1 MMHQDRAVWK
11 RWISPEVL
19 AGQVENTAEFLFPLP
34 ESELIRLVAPG
45 SGARAFLH
53 IIGQAPQFRTSDR
66 NPDEQLQD
74 YFALCLAAHHAT
86 VATFVPTDVDTKIR
100 GHLWRET
107 HDPAVLRPM
116 ADLVLLALSWD
127 LAGISARCVTLDGDG
142 PVSGHNGEMLSVLA
156 GALGRFLELGD
167 SDYADR
173 MADAIDS
180 ELQREAR
187 VFAKALRDPDLPIE
201 TLKLAMS
208 IAHNLGDLDQG
219 ISFWTKASSTAAMR
233 VRFGRLG
240 HENTQAYAGAFQ
252 KAMHL
257 YRDMLASEG
266 HRHYPLR
273 GVRALRRSA
282 DLLLPLGPFF
292 DDWGRRVASH
302 PALSVDERAET
313 LAALVSGCRKVPNQM
328 GYYRAIAGFASTNGY
343 DRVVGLLPSAA
354 AKELRSSEFRK
365 LVAVPQKSFESM
377 MGKRVA
383 ALRRTLGR

>member
-1 MMHQDRAVWK
+1 MTYQDKAIWE
-11 RWISPEVL
+11 RWISPEIL
-19 AGQVENTAEFLFPLP
+19 ARQVENTAGFLFPLP
-34 ESELIRLVAPG
+34 ETGLSRLVAPG
-45 SGARAFLH
+45 ADPRAFLR
-53 IIGQAPQFRTSDR
+53 IIGQARKFRASVR
-66 NPDEQLQD
+66 NPSEELQD

-116 ADLVLLALSWD
+116 ADLVLLAKAWD
-127 LAGISARCVTLDGDG
+127 LAGISTRYVIVDEDG
-142 PVSGHNGEMLSVLA
+142 PVSGHNGEMMSVLA
-156 GALGRFLELGD
+156 GALGRFLELGE

-187 VFAKALRDPDLPIE
+187 VFARALSDPELPIE

-208 IAHNLGDLDQG
+208 IAHNLGDIDQG
-219 ISFWTKASSTAAMR
+219 ISFWKKSAAANAMR
-233 VRFGRLG
+233 ARFGRLG
-240 HENTQAYAGAFQ
+240 HENAKAYAGIFQ

-257 YRDMLASEG
+257 YRDVLAAEG

-273 GVRALRRSA
+273 AVQALRRSA

-292 DDWGRRVASH
+292 DDWGRQVASH

-313 LAALVSGCRKVPNQM
+313 LAALASGCRKVPNQM
-328 GYYRAIAGFASTNGY
+328 GYYRAIAGFASASGY
-343 DRVVGLLPSAA
+343 DRVVALLPSAA

-365 LVAVPQKSFESM
+365 LIAVPQKSYESM

-383 ALRRTLGR
+383 AVRRTPGR